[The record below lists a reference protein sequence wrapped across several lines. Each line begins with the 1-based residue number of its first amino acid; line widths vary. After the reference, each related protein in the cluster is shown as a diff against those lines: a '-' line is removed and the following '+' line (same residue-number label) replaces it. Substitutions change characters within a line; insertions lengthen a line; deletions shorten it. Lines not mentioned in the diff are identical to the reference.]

1 MSAFEYA
8 PAPES
13 TAIADIKKEYG
24 LFINGK
30 FQAPHSKKRFE
41 TINPANE
48 SVLSKISFADEVD
61 VDKAVKA
68 ARAAYAKVW
77 SR

>member
-1 MSAFEYA
+1 MSNFEYA

-13 TAIADIKKEYG
+13 RAIAKIEKDYG

-41 TINPANE
+41 TINPATE
-48 SVLSKISFADEVD
+48 EVLSKVSFADEAD

-68 ARAAYAKVW
+68 ARAAYTKVW
-77 SR
+77 